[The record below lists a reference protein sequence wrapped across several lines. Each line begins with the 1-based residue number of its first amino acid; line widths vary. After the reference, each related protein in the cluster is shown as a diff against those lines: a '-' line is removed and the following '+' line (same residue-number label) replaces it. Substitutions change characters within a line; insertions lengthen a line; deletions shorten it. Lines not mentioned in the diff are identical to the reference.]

1 MMAQWN
7 EHAETSSRRRGVQG
21 ALANKQAA
29 DSRADALASTF
40 RELMGAGFLSQRS
53 LAGELNRRGIPTAQ
67 GGRWH
72 YNTLV
77 RRLTLGPA
85 GRRREPA
92 LRLAVQMPDMRQPG
106 CHAVRHREPSRARPS
121 APRRA
126 ARKGAELGGNY
137 APRDPD
143 ADLP

>member
-1 MMAQWN
+1 MER

-40 RELMGAGFLSQRS
+40 RELMAAGFLSRRS

-72 YNTLV
+72 YNTVV
-77 RRLTLGPA
+77 RMLTRLGLQDGEATPLYGWPFKCRTCASRDVTLFDI
-85 GRRREPA
+85 ES
-92 LRLAVQMPDMRQPG
+92 Q
-106 CHAVRHREPSRARPS
+106 
-121 APRRA
+121 
-126 ARKGAELGGNY
+126 AELDQVRPTVQRVKVPSWAVTNY